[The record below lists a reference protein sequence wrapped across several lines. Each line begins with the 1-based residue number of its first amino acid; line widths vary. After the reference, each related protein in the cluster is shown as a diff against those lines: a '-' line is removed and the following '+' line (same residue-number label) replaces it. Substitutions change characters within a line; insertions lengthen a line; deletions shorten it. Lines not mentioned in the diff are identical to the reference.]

1 MGAKIPEKKIK
12 FSFWYVSIAL
22 LALTLVRGLIGGLL
36 AQSGTEISYSEFKR
50 NLRSNQVVSVRVG
63 EDRIT
68 GILKDE
74 SVFTTIPVNDPGL
87 IEELDSAGIDVSG
100 EPASTG
106 GISTILG
113 WILPMVLMAG
123 LWYWLLK
130 RLRGGM
136 GGSSSKLF
144 SFGKS
149 KARIVQGEDT
159 GVTFKDVGGLG
170 EALTDLREVT
180 EFLKN
185 PESFQ
190 RLGGKMPKG
199 VLLVGPP
206 GTGKTLMARAAAGE
220 AGVPFFSLS
229 GAEFVEMFVGVGA
242 SRVRDLFEQAK
253 KRAPSIIF
261 IDEIDAIGGRRAG
274 AGALVSNEEREQT
287 LNQLLAEM
295 DGFAP
300 TAGLILL
307 AATNRPE
314 ILDPALLRPGRFDR
328 QIAVGLPDLIG
339 REEILSI
346 HTRQVILSDETDIKS
361 IARITPGLSGADLAN
376 VANEAALLASRRGK
390 DSVESVDFDEAIE
403 RTLTG
408 SERHGRAMNSKEK
421 ETVAVHE
428 AGHAIVA
435 ALLPGTDPVHKVSI
449 VPRGKA
455 LGYTWQRPTEDRY
468 LLSEGELRNR
478 LAVLLGGRVAE
489 SMMVGQVSTGATDDL
504 TRATDLARRMVT
516 EYGMSAELGPLRL
529 ALESGAAY
537 LGSSAAQDYRNSP
550 ETAAT
555 IDREIRRLVVDATH
569 EAEALLSAN
578 KEQVT
583 LLADELSERETV
595 SGDRLA
601 QILGTGDQTGVSQTP
616 A

>member
-199 VLLVGPP
+199 VLLVGSP